1 MSRVTGGGSIMTWL
15 GTRMESTVR
24 AGAGP
29 GGERAA
35 PRPGEPIALT
45 SYADEIAFRL
55 EAEILDGA
63 YAPGSHLMQEEIC
76 ARFGVSRTPV
86 REALRK
92 LQAQNLVDLIPNK
105 GARIRTITLS
115 ELTEV
120 YAVRAELEGYAAAL
134 AAPLFSG
141 DHAAALESVQ
151 ARLESVV
158 ATLGLPPPRQ
168 AGDSFINAQLT
179 RFNEEFHGVIRAV
192 GGNALL
198 DRMITDLQRRFPKDY
213 VWKTIESADLIETI
227 NVTEHRRILDALVR
241 GDADA
246 ARAAMT
252 EHVRH
257 AGSVLLRHLHQT
269 GAAT

>member
-1 MSRVTGGGSIMTWL
+1 MRSD
-15 GTRMESTVR
+15 
-24 AGAGP
+24 
-29 GGERAA
+29 
-35 PRPGEPIALT
+35 EPIAPT

-55 EAEILDGA
+55 EADILDGA
-63 YAPGSHLMQEEIC
+63 YAPGAHLMQEEIC

-115 ELTEV
+115 ELTEI
-120 YAVRAELEGYAAAL
+120 YDVRAELEGYSAAL

-141 DHAAALESVQ
+141 DHVAALESVQ

-158 ATLGLPPPRQ
+158 ATLGLPPPQR
-168 AGDSFINAQLT
+168 AGDSFINTQLT

-192 GGNALL
+192 SGNGLL

-213 VWKTIESADLIETI
+213 VWKTIDSADLIETI
-227 NVTEHRRILDALVR
+227 NVSEHRRILDALGR
-241 GDADA
+241 KDPDA
-246 ARAAMT
+246 ARAAMA

-257 AGSVLLRHLHQT
+257 AGGVLLRHLHDR
-269 GAAT
+269 GSAT